1 MGSPGG
7 YAPGASPVDEE
18 VTMMSPQ
25 RLVVGIS
32 GASGAILAVR
42 LLEVLAQIDG
52 IETHLVVS
60 PAARLTIRDETGRSV
75 KDVEA
80 LADVVY
86 KPQDVG
92 AAIASGSFPTG
103 GMVVV
108 PCSIKT
114 LSAVAH
120 SFAGDLLARAADVT
134 LKEGR
139 PLLLVVR
146 ETPLHLGHL
155 RLMVQAA
162 EIGAIIFPPVP
173 AFYARLSSVKEMVD
187 NTVGRVLAR
196 LGIDNEL
203 YMKWEGLT

>member
-1 MGSPGG
+1 
-7 YAPGASPVDEE
+7 
-18 VTMMSPQ
+18 MMSPQ

-42 LLEVLAQIDG
+42 LLEVLAQMDG

-60 PAARLTIRDETGRSV
+60 PAARMTIRDETGRSV

-173 AFYARLSSVKEMVD
+173 AFYARLSSVEEMVD

>member
-1 MGSPGG
+1 M
-7 YAPGASPVDEE
+7 
-18 VTMMSPQ
+18 TSPQ

-42 LLEVLAQIDG
+42 LLEVLAQRGG

-60 PAARLTIRDETGRSV
+60 PAARMTIRDETGRSV
-75 KDVEA
+75 KDVES

-173 AFYARLSSVKEMVD
+173 AFYAHLASIEELVD